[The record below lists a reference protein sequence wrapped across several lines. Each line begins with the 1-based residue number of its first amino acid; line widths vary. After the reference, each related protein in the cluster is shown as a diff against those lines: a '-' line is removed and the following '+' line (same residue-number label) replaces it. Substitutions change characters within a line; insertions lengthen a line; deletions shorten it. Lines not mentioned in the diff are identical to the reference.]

1 MSDTSLYTQAQLDAV
16 RRKYDQS
23 PDGAD
28 SFESFIARTTGPI
41 SFMDNVVSLPW
52 CGMWLGIETDGY
64 THS

>member
-1 MSDTSLYTQAQLDAV
+1 MQQQTNQYTPAQLTAI

-28 SFESFIARTTGPI
+28 SFESFMARTTGPHY
-41 SFMDNVVSLPW
+41 DGLVALNW
-52 CGMWLGIETDGY
+52 CGMWLGIETDGH